1 MVTTAFSMGNIVPC
15 SKDSSNVGYVGGGK
29 QESMYSL
36 GLTLLI
42 IVVVLIPVYLFVV
55 PCCFRNPD
63 AAYNLDQIFEENDEE
78 RGSRD

>member
-1 MVTTAFSMGNIVPC
+1 
-15 SKDSSNVGYVGGGK
+15 
-29 QESMYSL
+29 MYSL
-36 GLTLLI
+36 GLTLLL

-63 AAYNLDQIFEENDEE
+63 AAYNLDQIFEENDED